1 MTRLALLDRTRSRLW
16 LDHLE
21 ARDCPSGFT
30 VITTGLDNPRGMTFG
45 PDGQMYVAQGGPP
58 SNTLSTANDPTVQQ
72 VPPPI
77 GPYTGGFNSSIV
89 RVDRGTGSVAPV
101 VTGLPSSQTSDKS
114 GDLVS
119 GVADV
124 AFLGGVMY
132 GIEAGAGPSHGIGA
146 DPVPAPVL
154 TGTAN
159 TVFRVNPDGSTTV
172 VADLSAFQH
181 ANPVV
186 NPEPDDFEPD
196 GTWYSM
202 VAIRGALY
210 AVEPNH
216 GELDRITPDGQ
227 ITRVADISATQGHVV
242 PTAVAYQ
249 GNFYVGNLGTFGL
262 PHHPE
267 SIYKI
272 TPSGQIRVVAT
283 GLSEVLGVDFDSQ
296 GRMYVLESSTGGV
309 APIPGT
315 GDVLRFNDD
324 GTRTVLADGLT
335 FPTAMQFGPDGDL
348 YVSNIGFGI
357 PGAGQIVRIDV
368 APSMHVMATVSKSAG
383 GLLSAEGL
391 PTGTASPRASA
402 KPAHHAYTQPPVGN
416 RARHRIAPLITSIAR
431 SDVSFGFVPGDSVA
445 GAADEGGA
453 LGLDD

>member
-1 MTRLALLDRTRSRLW
+1 
-16 LDHLE
+16 
-21 ARDCPSGFT
+21 
-30 VITTGLDNPRGMTFG
+30 VIATGLDNPRGLTFG
-45 PDGQMYVAQGGPP
+45 PDGQLYVALGGPP
-58 SNTLSTANDPTVQQ
+58 SNTLTTTNDPNIQQ
-72 VPPPI
+72 VPGPI

-89 RVDRGTGSVAPV
+89 RVDRGTGSVTPV
-101 VTGLPSSQTSDKS
+101 VTKLPSSQTSDKS

-119 GVADV
+119 GVADL
-124 AFLGGVMY
+124 AFLGGVLY

-172 VADLSAFQH
+172 VANLSAFQH

-202 VAIRGALY
+202 VAVRGALY

-216 GELDRITPDGQ
+216 GELDRINPDGQ
-227 ITRVADISATQGHVV
+227 ISRVVDVSASQGHVV
-242 PTAVAYQ
+242 PTAVAYH
-249 GNFYVGNLGTFGL
+249 GNFYVGNLGTFG
-262 PHHPE
+262 PSHQPE

-272 TPSGQIRVVAT
+272 TPSGQIQVVAT

-296 GRMYVLESSTGGV
+296 GQMYVLESSTGGM

-335 FPTAMQFGPDGDL
+335 FPTAMRFGPDGNL

-357 PGAGQIVRIDV
+357 PGAGQIVRIDLPRALHVV
-368 APSMHVMATVSKSAG
+368 ATSSHHAPAVV
-383 GLLSAEGL
+383 SAEGL
-391 PTGTASPRASA
+391 STDESPRARGVRISTTPEHPPSA
-402 KPAHHAYTQPPVGN
+402 AGHRQASRASETAAQPVRSGKSEESRLTPA
-416 RARHRIAPLITSIAR
+416 
-431 SDVSFGFVPGDSVA
+431 A
-445 GAADEGGA
+445 GAAIGG
-453 LGLDD
+453 LSVWN